1 MLPIKFNRIRSI
13 QLDSVKANV
22 ILTFSLI
29 ALIMI
34 GTSIAT
40 YMLISKLQDSNLR
53 ESFRELQKNVMDI
66 KLSSHEFILKD
77 RNNLFYFADGK
88 SENIE
93 HYREALKKYHQSYS
107 NVKTQL
113 HENGFG
119 ETDELDVL
127 DEKVKEYNYIFGEI
141 ELGIKK
147 RGIDSYGIIGDF
159 DIALDKIARFDYGS
173 DNISIL
179 RLKYFIQ
186 EYQLNGSK
194 NTIQRVTDETY
205 IFSNQLEKYISDRQV
220 VMVIYALS
228 DYESNFKKLVT
239 IDSTLGLYSKGGL
252 QAKLFGK
259 TNEIDKILP
268 LVKTNEQISSAY
280 SDIVRNTM
288 ISLAVAT
295 LLLGFLI
302 IKFRERDLR
311 NDTRRLEA
319 SVLARTL
326 EIYNKNEEIR
336 AQADEIKTINQNLEQ
351 LVKERTKQLEKKNKA
366 LEDYAFITAHNLRA
380 PLASI
385 LGLVNLITKIKLSEE
400 EKIMLEHLQLSAEKL
415 DAIVHTITEAIE
427 QADET
432 PQLESS

>member
-1 MLPIKFNRIRSI
+1 MRQIKFSKVRSV

-53 ESFRELQKNVMDI
+53 ESFRALQKNVMDI

-77 RNNLFYFADGK
+77 RNNIVFFASGK
-88 SENIE
+88 SEHID
-93 HYREALKKYHQSYS
+93 HYRNAIKKYQQSFS
-107 NVKTQL
+107 SIKNQL
-113 HENGFG
+113 HETGFG
-119 ETDELDVL
+119 ETVELDVL
-127 DEKVKEYNYIFGEI
+127 DKKVKEYNSIFREI

-147 RGIDSYGIIGDF
+147 RGIENYGIIGDF
-159 DIALDKIARFDYGS
+159 DIALGKIARFDYGS
-173 DNISIL
+173 DNISLL

-205 IFSNQLEKYISDRQV
+205 LFSNQLEKYISDRQV

-228 DYESNFKKLVT
+228 DYEANFKKLVT

-252 QAKLFGK
+252 QSKLFAK

-268 LVKTNEQISSAY
+268 LIKTNDQISSAY

-288 ISLAVAT
+288 ISLAIAT
-295 LLLGFLI
+295 LLLGFII

-311 NDTRRLEA
+311 NDKRRLEA

-336 AQADEIKTINQNLEQ
+336 AQAEEIKTINQNLEQ
-351 LVKERTKQLEKKNKA
+351 LVNERTNQLKKKNKA
-366 LEDYAFITAHNLRA
+366 LEEYAFITAHNLRA

-385 LGLVNLITKIKLSEE
+385 LGLVNLITKIKLTED
-400 EKIMLEHLQLSAEKL
+400 EKILLEHLQLSAEKL

-427 QADET
+427 QADEA
-432 PQLESS
+432 PQFESV